1 MSSIELSIS
10 QKYFLFIPQRFAFI
24 AYVVAAQIFLF
35 YVRYKA
41 HTINDRTPITIT
53 NPLSSL
59 LQKQLPQEGNTGGAG
74 DMVKNIANQF
84 LASTSTIMEYDLSQ
98 AKSMNNGLL
107 VPMIMLWVLHFK
119 MGQVQPLFFQTASG
133 VKELVFSP
141 LFQTY
146 ILGKNLERPFKN
158 KRMEEMQKQQEELNA
173 TSDDTAE
180 VEKQEDAVDDN
191 VDGDSSD
198 DDDESDDDES
208 DESDEEDDDEEYD
221 EEYDEYN

>member
-1 MSSIELSIS
+1 
-10 QKYFLFIPQRFAFI
+10 
-24 AYVVAAQIFLF
+24 
-35 YVRYKA
+35 
-41 HTINDRTPITIT
+41 
-53 NPLSSL
+53 
-59 LQKQLPQEGNTGGAG
+59 
-74 DMVKNIANQF
+74 MVKNIANQF